1 MLERFMAKVFP
12 EPNSGC
18 WLWDAHVSKDGYGR
32 FGIGRTAHEAHR
44 VSYKLFNGEI
54 PSGMCVDHMCR
65 VRSCVNPNHLRLL
78 TRSENTR
85 NQINANAD
93 KTHCKFGH
101 DFVRRGNKRYC
112 KICQAN
118 ASKRYRERGNHD

>member
-44 VSYKLFNGEI
+44 VSYTLFNGEI

-101 DFVRRGNKRYC
+101 ELVRRGNKRCC
-112 KICQAN
+112 KICQAS
-118 ASKRYRERGNHD
+118 ASKRYRERGSHD